1 MLIASAVLFVILI
14 VIATRIART
23 ALQELTPEQKV
34 LLVDIA
40 AQTPMYGFSLL
51 VILVAAWV
59 AVCYFMPAQAVIATV
74 ICMAAILLLSGVG
87 ALVSFRKMK
96 LAGLPENFL
105 NKYLLSR
112 ALRLTGAC
120 IFFSVMCMW
129 LIQQMARQ
137 VY

>member
-1 MLIASAVLFVILI
+1 MLIASAMLFVILI
-14 VIATRIART
+14 VIATKIART

-40 AQTPMYGFSLL
+40 AKTPMYGFALM
-51 VILVAAWV
+51 VIFVAAWL
-59 AVCYFMPAQAVIATV
+59 AVCYFLPAQSVIATV
-74 ICMAAILLLSGVG
+74 ICMAAVLLLSGVG
-87 ALVSFRKMK
+87 ALVCFRQMK
-96 LAGLPENFL
+96 LAGLPESFL